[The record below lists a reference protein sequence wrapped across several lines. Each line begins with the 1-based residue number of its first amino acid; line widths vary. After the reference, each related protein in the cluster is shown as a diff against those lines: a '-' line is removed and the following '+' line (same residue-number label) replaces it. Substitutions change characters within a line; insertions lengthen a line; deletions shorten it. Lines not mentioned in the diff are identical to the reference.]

1 MDLLPREQV
10 CLLRRL
16 DISLIVQDKLLI
28 AALGSLAQKRLARG
42 LRLNRPEAVALI
54 AFQLHEF
61 IRDGRHSVA
70 ELMDLGKKFLGRRHV
85 MGKSRSVFMSFGAD
99 SRWRCRGYT

>member
-1 MDLLPREQV
+1 
-10 CLLRRL
+10 
-16 DISLIVQDKLLI
+16 
-28 AALGSLAQKRLARG
+28 
-42 LRLNRPEAVALI
+42 LNRPEAVALI

-85 MGKSRSVFMSFGAD
+85 MGESHRMDCRIQLMVDGVAEGIHDVQVEGTFPVSCHFLSF
-99 SRWRCRGYT
+99 

>member
-10 CLLRRL
+10 SQANPLGELAL
-16 DISLIVQDKLLI
+16 MKQDKLLI
-28 AALGSLAQKRLARG
+28 ATLGQLAQKRLARG

-61 IRDGRHSVA
+61 IRDGNHSVA
-70 ELMDLGKKFLGRRHV
+70 DLMDLGKKFLGRRHV
-85 MGKSRSVFMSFGAD
+85 VGKWIWYWIWFN
-99 SRWRCRGYT
+99 C